1 MPRKQT
7 TSERVI
13 SMFLEDSYEDITESE
28 ANLIIDIHKSI
39 DGMVRNNIPVTL
51 VRLGYELDIKPA
63 ELGDYLPVILNI
75 LNKVE
80 EKYSL

>member
-1 MPRKQT
+1 
-7 TSERVI
+7 
-13 SMFLEDSYEDITESE
+13 MFLEDSYEDITESE

>member
-13 SMFLEDSYEDITESE
+13 KMFLEDSYEDITESE
-28 ANLIIDIHKSI
+28 ANFIIDIHKSI

>member
-1 MPRKQT
+1 MPKKQT
-7 TSERVI
+7 TSEQVI

-28 ANLIIDIHKSI
+28 ANLIIDIHESI
-39 DGMVRNNIPVTL
+39 DEMVRNNIPVTL
-51 VRLGYELDIKPA
+51 VRLGYELNIKPA

-80 EKYSL
+80 EKYSV